1 MLKDAMEI
9 HAAPGCEE
17 PEMTAQNGLVMS
29 WEEWGKQ
36 DAIALADLVKA
47 KQVTAKELVAQAAAA
62 IERLNPKVEAVLSV
76 YDDVMA
82 NADADG
88 PNKDGRLYGVPM
100 LLKDL
105 GSGLK
110 GRKQESG
117 SKLFKDNT
125 IKATDPVVENYLRAG
140 LIPIGRSTS
149 PEFGMTFDTVTDYLG
164 VLKVTR
170 NPWNL
175 ERTPGGSSGGSAA
188 AVAGGVMPISRSSDG
203 GGSTR
208 IPASFS
214 ALVGLKASRGRVPK
228 PLLQSEYTTR
238 ISIDGVLTRSVRDT
252 AAAYDY
258 ITRIPDGG
266 AFIHMGSPSTFYSAA
281 ITRDPGKLKVGLSVG
296 RWGRESA
303 TDPEVAA
310 RVCVVA
316 KVLEDLGHHIEEFD
330 DAAACDWESLWRA
343 YITNWISCRAQFRT
357 TAEDR
362 GIEPRKLNAYLGP
375 MVYRHYLAAER
386 YDKFDIWKMM
396 DSNNKVTR
404 AFGRFMSRFDV
415 LLVPTLAIRVP
426 KANGPYSLLLDEE
439 LDQWVARLCDAC
451 RYTMPGNETGMP
463 GISVPAGLDR
473 DGLPIGIQLYGKWAR
488 EDLLLQL
495 AAQIERAKP
504 EWFRSVPPVHVA
516 SRS

>member
-1 MLKDAMEI
+1 MATSID
-9 HAAPGCEE
+9 
-17 PEMTAQNGLVMS
+17 LVMT
-29 WEEWGKQ
+29 WEEWCKH
-36 DAIALADLVKA
+36 DAIALADLVKK
-47 KQVTAKELVAQAAAA
+47 KQVTAKELVSQAAAA
-62 IERLNPKVEAVLSV
+62 VQRLNPKLEAVLAL
-76 YDDVMA
+76 YDDVLA
-82 NADADG
+82 DPDADG
-88 PNKDGRLYGVPM
+88 PNRDGRLYGVPM

-110 GRKQESG
+110 GRKLEAG
-117 SKLFKDNT
+117 SKLFKDNVV
-125 IKATDPVVENYLRAG
+125 KATDPSVGNYLLAG
-140 LIPIGRSTS
+140 LIPIGRSTT
-149 PEFGMTFDTVTDYLG
+149 PEFGMTFDTVTNYLG

-188 AVAGGVMPISRSSDG
+188 AVAGGVTPISMSSDG

-214 ALVGLKASRGRVPK
+214 GLVGLKASRGRVPR
-228 PLLQSEYTTR
+228 PLAQSEYTMRT
-238 ISIDGVLTRSVRDT
+238 SIEGVLTRSVRDT

-258 ITRIPDGG
+258 ITRVPDGG
-266 AFIHMGSPSTFYSAA
+266 AFIHMGPPATRYSAA

-303 TDPEVAA
+303 TDLEVAD
-310 RVCVVA
+310 RVRGVA
-316 KVLEDLGHHIEEFD
+316 KVLEDLGHYIEEFE
-330 DAAACDWESLWRA
+330 DATACDWELLWRA

-357 TAEDR
+357 AAEDR
-362 GIEPRKLNAYLGP
+362 GIDPKKLEDYLGP
-375 MVYRHYLAAER
+375 MVHRHYLAAER

-396 DSNNKVTR
+396 DCNNKVTR
-404 AFGRFMSRFDV
+404 AFGHFMSRFDA

-426 KANGPYSLLLDEE
+426 HANGPYSLLRNED
-439 LDQWVARLCDAC
+439 LDQWIARLCDAC

-473 DGLPIGIQLYGKWAR
+473 EGLPIGVQLYGKWGR

-495 AAQIERAKP
+495 AAQLERAKP
-504 EWFRSVPPVHVA
+504 EWFAAIPPIHVT
-516 SRS
+516 RPD